1 MWSYIITDFSCL
13 WLHKKASILSP
24 QRVVLC
30 VWVPST
36 PRRERQSFKSKLAK
50 QHNRKCEGQEDRA
63 SSLSLHRQQSAAALF
78 NSRELIHLLLVMPRL
93 SSLGPFR
100 RTQRDWVQASFYLTS
115 HDFLNFQ
122 SHPPLSLSLPQSLRL
137 IILRRLQTFQSN
149 WCSFTHVSQLSD
161 IYISTE
167 IKYLHR
173 EIPEILTAISPGA

>member
-122 SHPPLSLSLPQSLRL
+122 PHPALSLSSTVSPAHH
-137 IILRRLQTFQSN
+137 IETFADIS
-149 WCSFTHVSQLSD
+149 VKLMQLYSC
-161 IYISTE
+161 
-167 IKYLHR
+167 KPVVWHLHQHR
-173 EIPEILTAISPGA
+173 N